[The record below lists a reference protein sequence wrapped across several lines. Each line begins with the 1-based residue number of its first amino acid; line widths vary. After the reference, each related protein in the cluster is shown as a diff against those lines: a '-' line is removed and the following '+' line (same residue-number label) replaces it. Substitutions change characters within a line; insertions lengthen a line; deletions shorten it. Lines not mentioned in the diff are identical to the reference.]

1 MSEKRP
7 FLRAAGVVGFITII
21 SRFLGLFRDMV
32 LASVFGASRIGD
44 IFQIAFELP
53 NMTRRVLG
61 EGSLSAFIVP
71 IFSRV
76 RAEEGEKRSWQF
88 ASNALTTIGLFTFLL
103 MLLGIG
109 LAPWLFKILGYGYAA
124 RGDLDAIRLGTF
136 LTRVMFPFQV
146 LLALSAI
153 LMGLCHSLRH
163 FSTPSM
169 GSIML
174 NVTMI
179 ATGLA
184 FRKMPDQNRFA
195 LYMALAVLAGVVL
208 RIVIML
214 PPLSARGFRYTF
226 RLRPDSPRMRELYT
240 MMLPA
245 LFGMAVAQI
254 NITISRPFATSL
266 GEGYLPC
273 LTFSNHLVQMPLA
286 IVGSAFGTAILP
298 QLSQYLIE
306 KRMRDL
312 HNLAVF
318 AFRLILIVFVPATI
332 GLMVLGQPIIQ
343 ILFQHGNWT
352 ATGTQNAYWAL
363 LFYSPALV
371 FWGILQ
377 ILVPVFYAQ
386 RDVRTPVIAGAIA
399 VLTNVA
405 CNVILVTV
413 RPLREHLGHGGLALA
428 NTLGVIVNTTV
439 LQIVLRRRGLPLWDH
454 TLNATIVKTLAAGSA
469 MGAAAWGIWR
479 IVHPFAIG
487 HGRLVS
493 VGALAATIIASVTLY
508 FLVALLVRVPDLHD
522 ALRLVLRRGKKAL
535 DR

>member
-7 FLRAAGVVGFITII
+7 FLRAAGVVGFITVI
-21 SRFLGLFRDMV
+21 SRFLGLLRDMV

-76 RAEEGEKRSWQF
+76 RAEEGEKRGWQF
-88 ASNALTTIGLFTFLL
+88 ASNALTTIGLFTFVL

-109 LAPWLFKILGYGYAA
+109 LAPWLFWLLGYGYAA
-124 RGDLDAIRLGTF
+124 RGDVEAIRLGVF

-146 LLALSAI
+146 FLALSAI

-179 ATGLA
+179 VTGLV
-184 FRKMPDQNRFA
+184 FHKMPNQNRFA
-195 LYMALAVLAGVVL
+195 LYMALAVLAGVIL
-208 RIVIML
+208 RLAIML
-214 PPLSARGFRYTF
+214 PPLSARGFHYTF

-240 MMLPA
+240 MMVPA
-245 LFGMAVAQI
+245 VFGMAVVQL

-286 IVGSAFGTAILP
+286 IVASALGTAILP

-306 KRMRDL
+306 KRMQDL

-332 GLMVLGQPIIQ
+332 GLMVLGHPIIEV
-343 ILFQHGNWT
+343 LFQRGKWT
-352 ATGTQNAYWAL
+352 ALGTQNAYWAL
-363 LFYSPALV
+363 LFYAPALV

-386 RDVRTPVIAGAIA
+386 RDVRTPVIVGAA
-399 VLTNVA
+399 AMLFNVA
-405 CNVILVTV
+405 LNVLLVTV
-413 RPLREHLGHGGLALA
+413 RPLRDSLGHGGLALA
-428 NTLGVIVNTTV
+428 NTLGVILNTTL
-439 LQIVLRRRGLPLWDH
+439 LQIVLMRRGLPLWDR
-454 TLNATIVKTLAAGSA
+454 TLTMTALKTLLAGGV
-469 MGAAAWGIWR
+469 MGAAAWGTWR
-479 IVHPFAIG
+479 AVHPLVAG
-487 HGRLVS
+487 RHG
-493 VGALAATIIASVTLY
+493 LAPVIFLAGTLCASVVLY
-508 FLVALLVRVPDLHD
+508 FLVAFLLRVPDLRD
-522 ALRLVLRRGKKAL
+522 ALRFVLRRGGKRA
-535 DR
+535 